1 MPDAPATPAD
11 AVHPDAPAADYSV
24 VVIGAGPAGL
34 GAALNIVR
42 ARHRTLVL
50 DANRPR
56 NAATLHSHGYP
67 TRDGISPLELRRLGR
82 AELEQYP
89 EAEFENARVTRVSR
103 EGEVFRVE
111 AQGIRGGADRS
122 VTAVSVVVTSG
133 LVERLPALPT
143 LRAFY
148 GTALHSCVMCD
159 GYEESGKPLAL
170 IGETDDLAEHARLLS
185 RWTDDLIVFGPV
197 GEQDER
203 ELAGRGVRVERRPV
217 ADVVGDRSGMTGILL
232 EDGETVPRTA
242 GFVRPV
248 YEPALA
254 YLDGLDAAVDDD
266 GLLVVDGEGRTS
278 VPGLYAAGDSTPP
291 GPQQLIVAAG
301 SGAKVAAA
309 LVRDRL

>member
-1 MPDAPATPAD
+1 MPDAPD
-11 AVHPDAPAADYSV
+11 AVLPEAVPYDYSV

-82 AELEQYP
+82 AEIEQYP
-89 EAEFENARVTRVSR
+89 EAEFENARVTSVTR
-103 EGEVFRVE
+103 EGELFRIE
-111 AQGIRGGADRS
+111 AQGVRGGSDRS
-122 VTAVSVVVTSG
+122 VTAASVVVTSG
-133 LVERLPALPT
+133 LVERLPALPG
-143 LRAFY
+143 LRAYY
-148 GTALHSCVMCD
+148 GTTLHSCLMCD

-170 IGETDDLAEHARLLS
+170 IGETDDLAEHARLLT
-185 RWTDDLIVFGPV
+185 RWTDDLIVFGPM
-197 GEQDER
+197 GEEDER
-203 ELAGRGVRVERRPV
+203 ELASRGVRVERRRV
-217 ADVVGDRSGMTGILL
+217 ADVVGDRTGLTGIVL
-232 EDGETVPRTA
+232 EDGETIPRTA
-242 GFVRPV
+242 GFLRPV
-248 YEPALA
+248 YEPALG
-254 YLDGLDAAVDDD
+254 YLDELGAEVDDNGLLAVDA
-266 GLLVVDGEGRTS
+266 EGRTS